1 MAAATSAESQK
12 KSNRIIIIIG
22 AVIIALL
29 IGVIVYLLTRPADM
43 SIGEGDV
50 PLGYAVDAKVMLDED
65 ALRAAMEEAQ
75 RNAREGRIAL
85 RYQNNAY
92 SDDGKTFTCLIAN
105 SSANAFDMFIALY
118 ADEELT
124 DQLFLSGLVPPGSGF
139 DEITLDHALPSG
151 NNTVYAVL
159 TQVTTD
165 EEGNQM
171 LKNQVAH
178 TIQFHV
184 SE

>member
-1 MAAATSAESQK
+1 MAEAASAESQK
-12 KSNRIIIIIG
+12 KSNKVIIIIG

-29 IGVIVYLLTRPADM
+29 IGVIAYLLLRPDM
-43 SIGEGDV
+43 DIDEGNV

-65 ALRAAMEEAQ
+65 SLRAAMEEAQ

-85 RYQNNAY
+85 RYQNNAF
-92 SDDGKTFTCLIAN
+92 SDDGKTFSCRIVN

-118 ADEELT
+118 ADPELT

-139 DEITLDHALPSG
+139 DEVTLDHELPVG
-151 NNTVYAVL
+151 NNTVYVAL

-171 LKNQVAH
+171 LKNQVVH